1 MYLDYLEWTW
11 YILHMVFLLFSSV
24 LLCCTSKGVK
34 CSLLYAIYD
43 VSAYTDDG
51 IQMHAK
57 K

>member
-1 MYLDYLEWTW
+1 
-11 YILHMVFLLFSSV
+11 MVFLLFSLFFYV
-24 LLCCTSKGVK
+24 AHQRVK